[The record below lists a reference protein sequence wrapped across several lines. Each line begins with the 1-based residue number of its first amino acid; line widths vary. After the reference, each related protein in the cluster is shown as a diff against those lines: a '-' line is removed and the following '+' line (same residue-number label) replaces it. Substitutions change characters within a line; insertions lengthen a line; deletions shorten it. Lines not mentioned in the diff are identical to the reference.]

1 MVTSGEREVGRGN
14 IGIGE
19 SEVQTIRYKINYK
32 DILYKWGIETMFYN
46 NNKWSVT
53 FKNYESLYCIS
64 IIYIILYSKYSSIK
78 NTKINKILKIKKK
91 STFLNNPRVIKTIS
105 SEIRKHFGLN
115 ENENRLKFMVSS

>member
-1 MVTSGEREVGRGN
+1 M
-14 IGIGE
+14 
-19 SEVQTIRYKINYK
+19 YKC
-32 DILYKWGIETMFYN
+32 GIETIFYN

-78 NTKINKILKIKKK
+78 NTKINKILKIKKQ

-115 ENENRLKFMVSS
+115 ENENRSKFMVSS